1 MSYYTMM
8 KYEVLILGQLET
20 NCYLV
25 WEEKTKK
32 GIVID
37 PADDGV
43 AISEEITARQI
54 ELMGIVMTH
63 GHFDHCLAALDL
75 KLMYQVPIFVSS
87 EDKFL
92 LERQNSTAKHFL
104 KTKIETPN
112 IVTIDKDLSKIK
124 EVWIGKEKLEVIK
137 TPGHTPGSV
146 CLYSQKDKILFSG
159 DTLFKQFRGRTDFAY
174 GSTKKIYDS
183 LKRLMKLPEETM
195 VLSGHGEKTTIGDEK
210 PRYVLDV
217 S

>member
-1 MSYYTMM
+1 MM

-183 LKRLMKLPEETM
+183 LKRLMKLSYIFLVDP
-195 VLSGHGEKTTIGDEK
+195 
-210 PRYVLDV
+210 
-217 S
+217 

>member
-1 MSYYTMM
+1 MM
-8 KYEVLILGQLET
+8 KYEVLVLGQLET

-54 ELMGIVMTH
+54 ELTGIVMTH

-124 EVWIGKEKLEVIK
+124 EVWVGEEKLEVIK

-159 DTLFKQFRGRTDFAY
+159 DTLFKRFRGRTDFAY

-183 LKRLMKLPEETM
+183 LKKLMKLPEETT
-195 VLSGHGEKTTIGDEK
+195 VLSGHGEETTIGDEK
-210 PRYVLDV
+210 PRYILDV

>member
-1 MSYYTMM
+1 MM

-63 GHFDHCLAALDL
+63 GHSAHCLAALDL
-75 KLMYQVPIFVSS
+75 KLMYQVPIFVSR

-92 LERQNSTAKHFL
+92 LERQH
-104 KTKIETPN
+104 
-112 IVTIDKDLSKIK
+112 
-124 EVWIGKEKLEVIK
+124 
-137 TPGHTPGSV
+137 
-146 CLYSQKDKILFSG
+146 
-159 DTLFKQFRGRTDFAY
+159 
-174 GSTKKIYDS
+174 
-183 LKRLMKLPEETM
+183 
-195 VLSGHGEKTTIGDEK
+195 
-210 PRYVLDV
+210 
-217 S
+217 

>member
-1 MSYYTMM
+1 M

-210 PRYVLDV
+210 PRYVLDG

>member
-1 MSYYTMM
+1 
-8 KYEVLILGQLET
+8 
-20 NCYLV
+20 
-25 WEEKTKK
+25 
-32 GIVID
+32 
-37 PADDGV
+37 
-43 AISEEITARQI
+43 
-54 ELMGIVMTH
+54 
-63 GHFDHCLAALDL
+63 
-75 KLMYQVPIFVSS
+75 
-87 EDKFL
+87 
-92 LERQNSTAKHFL
+92 
-104 KTKIETPN
+104 
-112 IVTIDKDLSKIK
+112 VTIDKDLSKIK

>member
-1 MSYYTMM
+1 MM
-8 KYEVLILGQLET
+8 KYEVLVLGQLET

-63 GHFDHCLAALDL
+63 GHFDHCLAVLDL

-124 EVWIGKEKLEVIK
+124 EVWVGKEKLEVIK

-159 DTLFKQFRGRTDFAY
+159 DTLFNQFRGRTDFTY

-210 PRYVLDV
+210 PRYVLGV

>member
-1 MSYYTMM
+1 MM

-195 VLSGHGEKTTIGDEK
+195 VLSGHGEKTTSGDEK

>member
-1 MSYYTMM
+1 MM

-174 GSTKKIYDS
+174 ASTKKIYYS

>member
-1 MSYYTMM
+1 MM